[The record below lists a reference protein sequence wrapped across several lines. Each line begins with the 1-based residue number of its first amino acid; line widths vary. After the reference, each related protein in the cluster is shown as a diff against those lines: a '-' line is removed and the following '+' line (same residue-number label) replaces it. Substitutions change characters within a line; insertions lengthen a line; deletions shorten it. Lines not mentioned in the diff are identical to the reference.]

1 MIIINK
7 EDYPDIFTENEEMP
21 SEDIRL
27 FNQELSSDISG
38 KEKTFF
44 VKMQEKEQGEF
55 AAEADIILS
64 ENDNDDEIYII
75 RYYYTEYRIGRGK
88 VDDRSDVEIYTI
100 NLSEALTADLFPLLN
115 KHITTLEW
123 LKKNNFKGINYF
135 GNYEF

>member
-1 MIIINK
+1 
-7 EDYPDIFTENEEMP
+7 
-21 SEDIRL
+21 
-27 FNQELSSDISG
+27 
-38 KEKTFF
+38 
-44 VKMQEKEQGEF
+44 MQEKEQGEF
-55 AAEADIILS
+55 AVEADLILS

-75 RYYYTEYRIGRGK
+75 CYYYTEYRIGRGK